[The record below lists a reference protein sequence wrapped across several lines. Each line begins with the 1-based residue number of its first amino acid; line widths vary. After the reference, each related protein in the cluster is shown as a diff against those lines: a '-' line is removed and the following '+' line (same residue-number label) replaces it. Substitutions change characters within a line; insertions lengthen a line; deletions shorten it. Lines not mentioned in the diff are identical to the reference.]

1 MRVCL
6 RGACKQ
12 TGKENNVCCL
22 ECSKTDACKELGR
35 CTVDT
40 PNIDLN
46 KCSVIKY
53 SCCRKDVKI

>member
-12 TGKENNVCCL
+12 TGKENTVCCL

-40 PNIDLN
+40 PNIDLS
-46 KCSVIKY
+46 KCSVQ
-53 SCCRKDVKI
+53 VNTN